1 MILTKN
7 RDYKI
12 GYGRPPEATRF
23 RKGQS
28 GNRSGRPGGTKNLKT
43 DLAEELREKITLREG
58 ERTKRISKQR
68 AFIKTLL
75 AKALKGDA
83 RAANTLI
90 VLLSRTFDLAASD
103 AVVTEPLS
111 EQENE
116 LLEGIVAR
124 LVQRE
129 RKDSPDESDQGE
141 GEES

>member
-75 AKALKGDA
+75 AKALKGEA